1 MTTTH
6 QIENQIE
13 VERLA
18 REAGK
23 VYSITALLNKAD
35 DADQY
40 TGAFEAAEDI
50 AIDLWSD
57 LKKLAD
63 KINREKWNDVSETGN
78 DNIRACEDGVSPVR
92 AE

>member
-1 MTTTH
+1 MTTTN

-23 VYSITALLNKAD
+23 VYSITALLYRAD

-50 AIDLWSD
+50 AVDLWND

-63 KINREKWNDVSETGN
+63 KINREKWDDGRK
-78 DNIRACEDGVSPVR
+78 DNRDERSNEGVKDKQCS
-92 AE
+92 

>member
-23 VYSITALLNKAD
+23 VYSITALLNRAD
-35 DADQY
+35 DADEY

-50 AIDLWSD
+50 AVDLWND

-63 KINREKWNDVSETGN
+63 KINREKWNDADRSNHHGSGDEISEG
-78 DNIRACEDGVSPVR
+78 
-92 AE
+92 